1 MSASANCEATC
12 ASLHAAVHSSHQ
24 ASHAR
29 DCLSRAA
36 SRKGKKN
43 TSRAASSRGE
53 YTAAL
58 REIKNR
64 SVSVAFRRGLGI
76 DPDVQKCTLPP
87 SIHESFVAALKS
99 GETPEN
105 VASLDY
111 TNMTIAQI
119 QDLSAKAIRSYD
131 FMPATSSASKFPQCA
146 LPKLHSQHRTKN
158 SLSPRAAGQCR
169 LLDCGFNSRNGFR
182 SARGTFSDSKDLNG
196 RATFLTEPLAL
207 KAWNLTVAG

>member
-12 ASLHAAVHSSHQ
+12 ASLHAAVHSSHR
-24 ASHAR
+24 ATHTR
-29 DCLSRAA
+29 DCLSCAA

-43 TSRAASSRGE
+43 TRAASSRGE

-64 SVSVAFRRGLGI
+64 SASVAFRRGLGV
-76 DPDVQKCTLPP
+76 DPDVQKCRLPP

-99 GETPEN
+99 GEPPEN

-131 FMPATSSASKFPQCA
+131 FIPATYSASKIPQCA

-158 SLSPRAAGQCR
+158 SFSQRAAGQCC

-182 SARGTFSDSKDLNG
+182 SARGTISDSKDLHG